1 MNILYIGSIY
11 SEHLVSTYQK
21 NCNNGYQFAAQA
33 LQSSL
38 IQGFID
44 NDTNLSVFTIPCV
57 PTFPFNFK
65 KPFLKPDNF
74 IFKGNKIGYTIGKI
88 NMPIIKYEFGWKKKI
103 DQWLFKTEGQK
114 YILIYSIYAK
124 FFKIAKYIK
133 KRCPN
138 AIIGIVVADLPE
150 YMTWNKYYRILG
162 LKKRDENIINR
173 NFKYIDKFILLSKH
187 MAEKLPLGNKPW
199 IVMEGI
205 FNPYEESKE
214 ISYQQGISNA
224 ILYTGNI
231 NRKYGIMDAIQAF
244 ISLPNNDISFW
255 ICGFGDSENEIKEIA
270 KKDKRIVFL
279 GSVPRSK
286 VLQLQK
292 MASVLINPRHSCEEF
307 TKYSFPSKTM
317 EYLASGTP
325 TLMCKLACIPD
336 EYADFIFYIEDET
349 IDGYKNAIKNVLEK
363 DKDYLHAF
371 GEKAKHFILNNKT
384 PYIQVKRIIELLNG

>member
-133 KRCPN
+133 KDVR
-138 AIIGIVVADLPE
+138 
-150 YMTWNKYYRILG
+150 M
-162 LKKRDENIINR
+162 
-173 NFKYIDKFILLSKH
+173 
-187 MAEKLPLGNKPW
+187 
-199 IVMEGI
+199 
-205 FNPYEESKE
+205 
-214 ISYQQGISNA
+214 
-224 ILYTGNI
+224 
-231 NRKYGIMDAIQAF
+231 
-244 ISLPNNDISFW
+244 
-255 ICGFGDSENEIKEIA
+255 
-270 KKDKRIVFL
+270 
-279 GSVPRSK
+279 
-286 VLQLQK
+286 QL
-292 MASVLINPRHSCEEF
+292 
-307 TKYSFPSKTM
+307 
-317 EYLASGTP
+317 
-325 TLMCKLACIPD
+325 
-336 EYADFIFYIEDET
+336 
-349 IDGYKNAIKNVLEK
+349 
-363 DKDYLHAF
+363 
-371 GEKAKHFILNNKT
+371 
-384 PYIQVKRIIELLNG
+384 